1 MKDSINESNKL
12 VLVILGLIVIG
23 ALILLGWRVNSIAVG
38 PVKLE
43 PPQSNSESV
52 QDQQLSKNPGE
63 LLAGAWSGI
72 ISNPDGGF
80 SAELTLFFRST
91 CNLND
96 VCGTYDVPSIHCSGN
111 LILVDMNDD
120 SFIFLEQIT
129 SSDCA
134 GSGYQHIDKLAGN
147 SISYGYSTSG
157 NPSDIVTRGILE
169 KK

>member
-1 MKDSINESNKL
+1 MNDSAKEPNKMIFI
-12 VLVILGLIVIG
+12 ILGLIVIG
-23 ALILLGWRVNSIAVG
+23 ALIMLGWRVNSIKVG
-38 PVKLE
+38 PVNLE
-43 PPQSNSESV
+43 PPQLDSESA
-52 QDQQLSKNPGE
+52 QDQPLSRNPGE

-72 ISNPDGGF
+72 ISNPDGEF

-111 LILVDMNDD
+111 LILVDMNAD

-129 SSDCA
+129 SSDCS
-134 GSGYQHIDKLAGN
+134 GSGYQHIDKLAGD

-157 NPSDIVTRGILE
+157 NPSDIITRGILVQ
-169 KK
+169 K